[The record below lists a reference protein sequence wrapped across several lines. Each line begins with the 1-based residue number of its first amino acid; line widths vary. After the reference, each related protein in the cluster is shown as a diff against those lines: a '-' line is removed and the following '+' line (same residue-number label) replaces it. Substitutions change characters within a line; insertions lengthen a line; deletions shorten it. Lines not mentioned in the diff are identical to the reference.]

1 MDSKELLW
9 KAVGTSAGI
18 AAAALTR
25 NLITSGWQR
34 RRGSEPPANPESPS
48 TGWGEA
54 LAWAA
59 LTGVAIGVARMV
71 AARGAAAGWRRA
83 MGELPPGLEE
93 VA

>member
-9 KAVGTSAGI
+9 KAVGTTAGI
-18 AAAALTR
+18 AAATLTR
-25 NLITSGWQR
+25 NILTSGWER
-34 RRGSEPPANPESPS
+34 RRGSDPPANPESPS

-59 LTGVAIGVARMV
+59 LTGVAIGVARMI

>member
-1 MDSKELLW
+1 MDAKELLW
-9 KAVGTSAGI
+9 KAVGASAGV

-25 NLITSGWQR
+25 NLLIGAWQR
-34 RRGSEPPANPESPS
+34 GRHSDPPANPESPS
-48 TGWGEA
+48 TSWGEA

-59 LTGVAIGVARMV
+59 LTGVAIGVARMI
-71 AARGAAAGWRRA
+71 ATRGAAAGWRRA

>member
-1 MDSKELLW
+1 MESKELLW
-9 KAVGTSAGI
+9 KAVGTAAGI

-25 NLITSGWQR
+25 NVLTSEWQR
-34 RRGSEPPANPESPS
+34 RRGSDPPANPESPS

-54 LAWAA
+54 LVWAA

-83 MGELPPGLEE
+83 LGELPPGLEE